1 MSPVTQARRLP
12 RLVLW
17 LLAFL
22 ALAGTLA
29 AATTL
34 GFLL

>member
-1 MSPVTQARRLP
+1 MSPFTQARRLP

-22 ALAGTLA
+22 VLAGTLA
-29 AATTL
+29 AATAL